1 MPVAPKNGCMMIPV
15 TIYFS
20 FFLKMLQWIVIDL
33 SKPQYFL
40 LSSFLV
46 IFFLFV
52 ELSYGVIWLRQR
64 VSRRCGM
71 CAVSQ
76 PGFVYSMM
84 MEDGKTNHPKLCKCL
99 FQKCMQIL
107 STDVYKLLVLVE
119 RILGEEGDFDIFFMK
134 YKGKT

>member
-1 MPVAPKNGCMMIPV
+1 
-15 TIYFS
+15 
-20 FFLKMLQWIVIDL
+20 
-33 SKPQYFL
+33 
-40 LSSFLV
+40 
-46 IFFLFV
+46 
-52 ELSYGVIWLRQR
+52 
-64 VSRRCGM
+64 M

-76 PGFVYSMM
+76 PGFVYSMI